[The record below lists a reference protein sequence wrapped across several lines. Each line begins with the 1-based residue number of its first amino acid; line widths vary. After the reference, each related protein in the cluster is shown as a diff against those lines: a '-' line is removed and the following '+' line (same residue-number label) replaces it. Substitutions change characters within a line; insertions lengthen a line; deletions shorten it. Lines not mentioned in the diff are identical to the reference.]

1 MSQVIPQSISLENY
15 NYSLPDENI
24 AKFPV
29 QNRDQSKLLI
39 YNSGMIAHDKFDNL
53 TNYLPPNSHL
63 VFNNTRVIPARLLF
77 ETSSGA
83 KIEILLLKPIGVNS
97 LIDEVLD
104 STSTCFWQCM
114 IGNKKRWKSDE
125 ILQYKLAEP
134 DFNCNIFVELIV
146 QESNSVKFYWESF
159 NQQVTFKSILDKIGQ
174 IPLPPYIDRQPISL
188 DKETY
193 QTVYSKS
200 LGAVAA
206 PTAGLHFTDKVFDD
220 LKNSNFTLQNIT
232 LHVGAGTFLPI
243 KEENVLNHKMHNEQI
258 IFDLAGILTLIE
270 KIDNIIPV
278 GTTSLRALES
288 LYWFGV
294 KLILSEHLTGNS
306 IQTFFIDKLY
316 PYSIKQNISA
326 DESLSAIVGYM
337 NSNKIDQIIGET
349 EIFIFPGYQFKL
361 CKGIITNFHQP
372 KSTLLLLIAALV
384 GPNWKQIYLNA
395 LSNNY
400 RFLSYGDSSLLLP

>member
-1 MSQVIPQSISLENY
+1 MLQIIPQSISLENY
-15 NYSLPDENI
+15 NYSLPDESI

-39 YNSGMIAHDKFDNL
+39 YNGGNITHDKFENL

-63 VFNNTRVIPARLLF
+63 VFNNTRVMPARLLF
-77 ETSSGA
+77 ETNSGA
-83 KIEILLLKPIGVNS
+83 KIEILLLKPISENS
-97 LIDEVLD
+97 FIDEVLD
-104 STSTCFWQCM
+104 STNACLWQCM
-114 IGNKKRWKSDE
+114 IGNKKRWKNNE
-125 ILQYKLAEP
+125 ILQYQIIEP
-134 DFNCNIFVELIV
+134 DFNCNIFVELIDR
-146 QESNSVKFYWESF
+146 ESNSVKFYWESF
-159 NQQVTFKSILDKIGQ
+159 NQKVTFRSIIDKIGQ
-174 IPLPPYIDRQPISL
+174 IPLPPYIDRPLISL

-193 QTVYSKS
+193 QTVYSES

-206 PTAGLHFTDKVFDD
+206 PTAGLHFTDKVFED
-220 LKNSNFTLQNIT
+220 LKKSNFTSQNIT

-258 IFDLAGILTLIE
+258 IFDLTGISTLID
-270 KIDNIIPV
+270 KIDHIIPV

-294 KLILSEHLTGNS
+294 KLILGEHLPDDN
-306 IQTFFIDKLY
+306 IQSFFIDKLY
-316 PYSIKQNISA
+316 PYSNNQKISPQQ
-326 DESLSAIVGYM
+326 SLSAVVGYM
-337 NSNKIDQIIGET
+337 NTKKIDQIIGET

-384 GPNWKQIYLNA
+384 GPNWKQIYTNA
-395 LSNNY
+395 LSGDY